1 MQAMHE
7 VECAFLAF
15 AKFAAQIGHEAEA
28 AVADTLND
36 FRMTGSRGIDKFRY
50 ADDVHAQSDGDKGF
64 DKGADAYAAQKR
76 DDCIS

>member
-15 AKFAAQIGHEAEA
+15 TKFAAQIGHEAEA
-28 AVADTLND
+28 AVAEALNN
-36 FRMTGSRGIDKFRY
+36 FRITWSHGIDKFRH
-50 ADDVHAQSDGDKGF
+50 ADDVHAQSDVDKGF
-64 DKGADAYAAQKR
+64 DKGADAHAEQKR

>member
-15 AKFAAQIGHEAEA
+15 TKFAAQIGNEAEA
-28 AVADTLND
+28 TVAETLND

-50 ADDVHAQSDGDKGF
+50 ADNVHAQSHGDKGF
-64 DKGADAYAAQKR
+64 DKGTDAHAD
-76 DDCIS
+76 